1 MRRER
6 DEGKLIFPRGRLQ
19 VEVRLS
25 DGTALPAKGQ
35 LDFADLS
42 LDARTGTQQYRAEFR
57 NPDRMLLPGQFV
69 RVRLLGVT
77 RRGAILVPQRA
88 VLQGLAGAFVY
99 VVTEGDTARARTVT
113 ATTWEGDGW
122 VIESGLNPGERVVV
136 DGTQRVI
143 AGQPVRVV
151 TAADSAS
158 APAGAT
164 P

>member
-1 MRRER
+1 M
-6 DEGKLIFPRGRLQ
+6 
-19 VEVRLS
+19 
-25 DGTALPAKGQ
+25 
-35 LDFADLS
+35 
-42 LDARTGTQQYRAEFR
+42 
-57 NPDRMLLPGQFV
+57 
-69 RVRLLGVT
+69 RLLGVT
-77 RRGAILVPQRA
+77 RRGAIRVPQRA